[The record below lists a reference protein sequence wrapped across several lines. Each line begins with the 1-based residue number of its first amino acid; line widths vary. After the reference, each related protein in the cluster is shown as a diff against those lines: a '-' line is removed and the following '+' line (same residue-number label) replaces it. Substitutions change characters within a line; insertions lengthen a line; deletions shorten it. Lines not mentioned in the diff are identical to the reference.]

1 MVVSQISILN
11 RFIFSL
17 VKFLVRHFLS
27 RCLLIDQHLN
37 ALVKRD
43 ICFYWEI

>member
-17 VKFLVRHFLS
+17 VQFLVRHFLS
-27 RCLLIDQHLN
+27 RCLLIDQHL
-37 ALVKRD
+37 LVKRD
-43 ICFYWEI
+43 ICFYLEI